1 MSVPPHQRGGRIVRS
16 VADDLAYAA
25 RPQSPSP
32 AAPARMLDAVAAAE
46 APILDRLDG
55 VRFVRADHLQWRPG
69 VFAGVEFKIL
79 RADHE
84 AGRVTL
90 LTRLAPGTIYP
101 HHQHDDFEEL
111 FLLDGDVVVNG
122 VPMIRATTAAP
133 PPAASTTASA
143 PSGGCTFI
151 VATSTRD
158 ALFA

>member
-1 MSVPPHQRGGRIVRS
+1 M
-16 VADDLAYAA
+16 
-25 RPQSPSP
+25 
-32 AAPARMLDAVAAAE
+32 
-46 APILDRLDG
+46 
-55 VRFVRADHLQWRPG
+55 
-69 VFAGVEFKIL
+69 
-79 RADHE
+79 
-84 AGRVTL
+84 TL